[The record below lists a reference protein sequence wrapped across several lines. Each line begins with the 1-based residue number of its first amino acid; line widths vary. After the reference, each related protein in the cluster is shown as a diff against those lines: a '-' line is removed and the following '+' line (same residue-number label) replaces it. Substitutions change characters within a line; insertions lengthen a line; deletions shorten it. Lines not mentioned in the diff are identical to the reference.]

1 MRKTNR
7 KTASIIVF
15 LCLLLFVTGM
25 TVFSF
30 TFGTYKASASEL
42 YFKQDNLTL
51 YEGNTLRLNL
61 IYNDEE
67 FFQENTEF
75 TYDWYAYFESGDSD
89 IVKVYFDGTIECT
102 GTGKTVI
109 KAYFGGM
116 TAECSVKV
124 KANKFK
130 LSDEELTLYSG
141 QSQDVKLSGI
151 KNIKEYEYDVRCIDY
166 SVPYYSED
174 YPTVEIEG
182 RGIFNITAGRSGIY
196 EIRLKGKKKD
206 GTTYSRKLVLNTV
219 RTGPESRDLSVAVGC
234 SNDLTMINSK
244 ITSVEL
250 LGWNE
255 GYSYYD
261 ASVYGY
267 GGHISADDNG
277 IFTADEYIGYDTYDT
292 YSRYRI
298 YYKTDD
304 GTKLYSD
311 IMVTPYSPQYVKFGD
326 YLWVGQTYE
335 PEIMDRRSSTK
346 VVCTSSDTSVLDIN
360 ENGSIVPVTS
370 GKATLTI
377 NVDGKEFSED
387 VSVIDVHVSGGN
399 NLLTWPGTK
408 FSYKVTGVPDDLKV
422 TYKSSDTSVASISKK
437 GKLKTKK
444 KGFTIIT
451 VTVGDTEMHYTV
463 NVGDETAVKAVLW
476 AGEQQGAKY
485 DQGRRMEEGYFDCSS
500 LAWRSYAFAGLKI
513 KETTYAPTSADLA
526 KYLDENGYTIAKG
539 DLSPEELLPGD
550 FLFFSSGRD
559 NGRFMKIDHVA
570 LYYGAVDYYEY
581 YDYWNDEYVS
591 GLQGQLIHAGT
602 GGGGVYFSSYPQY
615 GGAVL
620 IARID
625 TNNK

>member
-7 KTASIIVF
+7 KTTSIFGF
-15 LCLLLFVTGM
+15 LCLMLICLYM
-25 TVFSF
+25 TAFSSG
-30 TFGTYKASASEL
+30 FGSLKASAAGLSFE
-42 YFKQDNLTL
+42 QESLTL

-61 IYNDEE
+61 IYNGEEYFQDSDE
-67 FFQENTEF
+67 FRT
-75 TYDWYAYFESGDSD
+75 DWYAYFESGDSD
-89 IVKVYFDGTIECT
+89 IVNVCFDGTIECT

-109 KAYFGGM
+109 KVYYGGM

-130 LSDEELTLYSG
+130 LSDEELTLYSD
-141 QSQDVKLSGI
+141 QSKDVKLSGI

-174 YPTVEIEG
+174 YPKVEIEG
-182 RGIFNITAGRSGIY
+182 KGIFNITAGRSGIY

-219 RTGPESRDLSVAVGC
+219 RTGPESNDISVALGC

-244 ITSVEL
+244 ITSVEF
-250 LGWNE
+250 LGWGDGF
-255 GYSYYD
+255 GYYEAD
-261 ASVYGY
+261 KYGY
-267 GGHISADDNG
+267 GGYVSADDNG
-277 IFTADEYIGYDTYDT
+277 IFTADTEAGFDT
-292 YSRYRI
+292 YSKYRV

-311 IMVTPYSPQYVKFGD
+311 ITVTPYSPVYNEFGD

-335 PEIMDRRSSTK
+335 PDITNRRFSSK
-346 VVCTSSDTSVLDIN
+346 IICTSSDTSVLDVN
-360 ENGSIVPVTS
+360 ESGSIVPLKS
-370 GKATLTI
+370 GNATLTV
-377 NVDGKEFSED
+377 NVDGKDFKED
-387 VSVIDVHVSGGN
+387 ISVIDVHVSGGN

-422 TYKSSDTSVASISKK
+422 TYKSSDTSIASISKK

-444 KGFTIIT
+444 KGFAIIT

-463 NVGDETAVKAVLW
+463 NVGDETSVKAVLW

-485 DQGRRMEEGYFDCSS
+485 DQGRRMEDGYFDCSS

-513 KETTYAPTSADLA
+513 KETSYAPTSADLA

-550 FLFFSSGRD
+550 FLFYSSGRD
-559 NGRFMKIDHVA
+559 NGRFMRIDHVA
-570 LYYGAVDYYEY
+570 LYYGAVDYYDY

-591 GLQGQLIHAGT
+591 GLQGQIIHAGT
-602 GGGGVYFSSYPQY
+602 GGGGVYFSPYPQY

-625 TNNK
+625 TKDK

>member
-1 MRKTNR
+1 MHKINR
-7 KTASIIVF
+7 KTTSIIVF
-15 LCLLLFVTGM
+15 LCLMIAGM
-25 TVFSF
+25 LVF
-30 TFGTYKASASEL
+30 TPVLREYKASAAGLSFE
-42 YFKQDNLTL
+42 QESLTL

-67 FFQENTEF
+67 FFQDSPDF
-75 TYDWYAYFESGDSD
+75 RDDWYAYFESGDSD
-89 IVKVYFDGTIECT
+89 IVQVYFDGTIECR

-109 KAYFGGM
+109 KAYYGGM

-130 LSDEELTLYSG
+130 LSDEELTLYSD
-141 QSQDVKLSGI
+141 QSKDVKLSGI
-151 KNIKEYEYDVRCIDY
+151 KNIKEYEYDIRLIDY

-174 YPTVEIEG
+174 YPKVEIEG
-182 RGIFNITAGRSGIY
+182 KGIFNITAGRSGTY

-206 GTTYSRKLVLNTV
+206 GTTYSKKLILNTV
-219 RTGPESRDLSVAVGC
+219 RTGPESKDMSVALGC
-234 SNDLTMINSK
+234 SNDLNMINSK
-244 ITSVEL
+244 ITKVEF
-250 LGWNE
+250 LGWGE
-255 GYSYYD
+255 GNYFYEAD
-261 ASVYGY
+261 IYGS

-277 IFTADEYIGYDTYDT
+277 IFTADDYTGFDT
-292 YSRYRI
+292 YSIFRVH
-298 YYKTDD
+298 YKTDD

-311 IMVTPYSPQYVKFGD
+311 ITAVPYSPEYSEFGD

-335 PEIMDRRSSTK
+335 PDIINRRFSSK
-346 VVCTSSDTSVLDIN
+346 IVCTSSDTSVLDIN
-360 ENGSIVPVTS
+360 ESGYIVPLKS
-370 GKATLTI
+370 GKATLTV
-377 NVDGKEFSED
+377 NVDGKDFKED
-387 VSVIDVHVSGGN
+387 ITVIDVHVSGGN

-451 VTVGDTEMHYTV
+451 VTVGDTEMRYTV
-463 NVGDETAVKAVLW
+463 NVGDEISVKAVLW

-485 DQGRRMEEGYFDCSS
+485 DQGRRMEAGCFDCSS

-513 KETTYAPTSADLA
+513 KETSYAPTSADLA

-539 DLSPEELLPGD
+539 DLPPEELLPGD
-550 FLFFSSGRD
+550 FLFYSSGRD

-581 YDYWNDEYVS
+581 YDYWNNENVS
-591 GLQGQLIHAGT
+591 GLQGQIIHAGT
-602 GGGGVYFSSYPQY
+602 GGGGVYFSPYPQY

-625 TNNK
+625 TKDK